1 MLIRFDELAR
11 TVVPHMKGGE
21 GEAQLQ
27 SVTDADNKI
36 MRSVLTPGLPSACT
50 PMRPAARSC
59 ISSPAR
65 ARCSVTECGSG

>member
-27 SVTDADNKI
+27 SVADADNKI
-36 MRSVLTPGLPSACT
+36 MRSVLAPGASIGLHT
-50 PMRPAARSC
+50 HET
-59 ISSPAR
+59 SS
-65 ARCSVTECGSG
+65 EIMYFLSGTGKVLCDGVW

>member
-27 SVTDADNKI
+27 SVADADNQI
-36 MRSVLTPGLPSACT
+36 MRSVLAPGASIGAAAAP
-50 PMRPAARSC
+50 RPVR
-59 ISSPAR
+59 
-65 ARCSVTECGSG
+65 TGWG